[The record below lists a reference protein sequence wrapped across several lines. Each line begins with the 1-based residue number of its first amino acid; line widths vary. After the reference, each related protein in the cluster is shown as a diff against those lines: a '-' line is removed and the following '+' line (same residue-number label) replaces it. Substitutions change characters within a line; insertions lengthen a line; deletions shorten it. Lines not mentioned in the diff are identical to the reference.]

1 MRISALLLLC
11 ALGLS
16 GTAAYYSI
24 AGLAT
29 IFSSAFWPVVIMAGI
44 LEVSKLVVASWL
56 YQKWNSIPIAL
67 KTYLTASV
75 VVLMF
80 ITSLGIF
87 GFLSKAHVDAGLANQ
102 DITLK
107 LEQIDAQISQIGRAH
122 V

>member
-29 IFSSAFWPVVIMAGI
+29 IFSSAFWPV
-44 LEVSKLVVASWL
+44 E
-56 YQKWNSIPIAL
+56 
-67 KTYLTASV
+67 
-75 VVLMF
+75 
-80 ITSLGIF
+80 
-87 GFLSKAHVDAGLANQ
+87 
-102 DITLK
+102 
-107 LEQIDAQISQIGRAH
+107 IGRAH